1 MKHPLER
8 HPSTSRKP
16 TFWAFLAG
24 TLILFAVFR
33 VLDAPLRTSAAPNG
47 IVSFELAGTPFQ
59 AQAIIDSW
67 HEMAY
72 LLSSVAGEP
81 VPGMVS
87 RAYAFAVFGLGI
99 DYLFMPVYATA
110 LALGI
115 LLAAGRH
122 KGWFAILGAWLGWG
136 AYAAAL
142 FDAVENYALAR
153 MLLMNQV
160 WSPYPEVAA
169 FCATVKFGLLLLGLF
184 YALVGWIWPK
194 QEKLNKD
201 FCNFFKF
208 FLRHV
213 NNDFVHC

>member
-1 MKHPLER
+1 MKHPLENI
-8 HPSTSRKP
+8 PSTTHKP
-16 TFWAFLAG
+16 LFWAFLAG

-33 VLDAPLRTSAAPNG
+33 VLDAPLRTPAAPNG

-67 HEMAY
+67 NEAPT
-72 LLSSVAGEP
+72 LASDVAGEP
-81 VPGMVS
+81 VPGLIS
-87 RAYAFAVFGLGI
+87 RAYSFAAFGLGL
-99 DYLFMPVYATA
+99 DYLFMPLYATA

-122 KGWFAILGAWLGWG
+122 KGWFSMIGIWLGWG

-160 WSPYPEVAA
+160 WSPYSEVAA
-169 FCATVKFGLLLLGLF
+169 FSATVKFGLLLLGLS
-184 YALVGWIWPK
+184 YALVGWVWPK
-194 QEKLNKD
+194 K
-201 FCNFFKF
+201 
-208 FLRHV
+208 V
-213 NNDFVHC
+213 

>member
-1 MKHPLER
+1 MFHPLDFI
-8 HPSTSRKP
+8 PNNSRKP
-16 TFWAFLAG
+16 IFWALLAG
-24 TLILFAVFR
+24 TLVLYAVFGI
-33 VLDAPLRTSAAPNG
+33 LDIPLRTSAAPNG

-67 HEMAY
+67 HEIAY
-72 LLSSVAGEP
+72 LLSSVEGQP
-81 VPGMVS
+81 VPGLVS
-87 RAYAFAVFGLGI
+87 RAYAFAVFGLGL

-122 KGWFAILGAWLGWG
+122 PGWFAKFGAWLGWG

-153 MLLMNQV
+153 MLMMNQV

-169 FCATVKFGLLLLGLF
+169 FSASVKFTLLSLGLVF
-184 YALVGWIWPK
+184 ALVGWLWPK
-194 QEKLNKD
+194 EEGKTLD
-201 FCNFFKF
+201 A
-208 FLRHV
+208 
-213 NNDFVHC
+213 D

>member
-8 HPSTSRKP
+8 IPTTSRKP

-33 VLDAPLRTSAAPNG
+33 GLDAPLRTSVAPNG
-47 IVSFELAGTPFQ
+47 IVSFELAGTPSQ

-67 HEMAY
+67 HEMVY

-115 LLAAGRH
+115 LLAASRH
-122 KGWFAILGAWLGWG
+122 NGWFATFCAWLGWG

-184 YALVGWIWPK
+184 YALVGWLWPK
-194 QEKLNKD
+194 KG
-201 FCNFFKF
+201 
-208 FLRHV
+208 
-213 NNDFVHC
+213 

>member
-1 MKHPLER
+1 MPHPLDFV
-8 HPSTSRKP
+8 PPAKRKP
-16 TFWAFLAG
+16 IFFAFFAG
-24 TLILFAVFR
+24 ALILFAVFR
-33 VLDAPLRTSAAPNG
+33 VLDAPLRTPAAPNG

-72 LLSSVAGEP
+72 LLSSVEGEP
-81 VPGMVS
+81 VPGFVS
-87 RAYAFAVFGLGI
+87 RAYAFAAFGLGI

-122 KGWFAILGAWLGWG
+122 KGWFSVWGAWLGWG

-142 FDAVENYALAR
+142 FDAVENYALVR

-160 WSPYPEVAA
+160 WSPYSEVAA
-169 FCATVKFGLLLLGLF
+169 FSATVKFGLLLLGLF
-184 YALVGWIWPK
+184 YALVGWVWPK
-194 QEKLNKD
+194 RL
-201 FCNFFKF
+201 
-208 FLRHV
+208 
-213 NNDFVHC
+213 